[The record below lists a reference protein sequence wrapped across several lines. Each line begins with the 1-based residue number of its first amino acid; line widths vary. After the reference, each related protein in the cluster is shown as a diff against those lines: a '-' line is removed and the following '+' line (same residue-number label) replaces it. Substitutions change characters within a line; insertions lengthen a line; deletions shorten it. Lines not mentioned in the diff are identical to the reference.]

1 MAKLAGTE
9 RAKLPDSAFAYI
21 DSQGRRRLPIH
32 DESHV
37 RNALSRFNQVGF
49 ENPAARER
57 ARARLLAAAKKV
69 GIVPIGFITAQLQAT
84 NRHVSLPSGFVTFLM
99 TDIEGS
105 TELLHRLGERYG
117 PLLTS
122 VRRILRAAVR
132 GGRGKVIDERADEF
146 FAVFRSPVAAIQ
158 AALTVQEKL
167 ALKRWPDGAVVRVRA
182 GIHSGRP
189 SLTPMG
195 YIGLPVHTVA
205 RVCSAASGGQVL
217 ASGDTM
223 DALAGPPDGVEV
235 NSLGQ
240 RRLKGLPAAV
250 ELVNLTAGKPAPG
263 RTGGPGAG

>member
-1 MAKLAGTE
+1 MAKLAGKD
-9 RAKLPDSAFAYI
+9 RARLPDSAFAYV

-84 NRHVSLPSGFVTFLM
+84 SRHQSLPTGFVTLLM

-105 TELLHRLGERYG
+105 TALLHRLGDRYG
-117 PLLTS
+117 PLLNS
-122 VRRILRAAVR
+122 VRRMLRAAVR
-132 GGRGKVIDERADEF
+132 SGRGKVIDERADEF
-146 FAVFRSPVAAIQ
+146 FAVFRSPAAAIE

-167 ALKRWPDGAVVRVRA
+167 ARKRWPGEVAVRVRA

-189 SLTPMG
+189 DLTPMG
-195 YIGLPVHTVA
+195 YIGLAVHTVA
-205 RVCSAASGGQVL
+205 RVCSAASGGQTF
-217 ASGDTM
+217 ASSDTM
-223 DALAGPPDGVEV
+223 AALKEHPAGVEAS
-235 NSLGQ
+235 SLGR
-240 RRLKGLPAAV
+240 RRLKGLPAPV
-250 ELVNLTAGKPAPG
+250 ELVALTSSEPRQAVRPSRAG
-263 RTGGPGAG
+263 